1 MCKEKRNVNIE
12 FEDGRK
18 IVVKEDTL
26 IGSVISDPNKYILG
40 VNINNENKSLYH
52 KVISDSYCKY
62 ITYDIKEGR
71 RIYGRTLKFV
81 FLAAVKILFGDKKVQ
96 FTNKNG
102 NDYFANI
109 ECIEVTEEDVINLKE
124 LMAKIIEGN
133 FVIKKVQG
141 RKEEIKHYYKEMNS
155 KEQISNLDRL
165 ELRKKYT
172 INLFEERFEEE
183 FGINYYNYLYGNLAP
198 STGYIKNF
206 DLIKYNLGIALVL
219 PQKDDITKIKEK
231 FVTNRIFELSNEF
244 IQICYKTE
252 IHNVTDL
259 NERNINYD
267 IQEVIRLAE
276 YDSDSRI
283 NKIAERIVS
292 NENHIKFVFLAGPSS
307 SGKTTTAQKLS
318 DFLKLLGLKSKVIS
332 MDNFFMDEENI
343 PVKDG
348 KKDYECF
355 ENIDIEL
362 FKEKINELLDGK
374 QTLLP
379 TYNFKISKKEYITA
393 PYALESNNGVL
404 IIEGIHALNPKV
416 YSFIPKENIFKIYV
430 APIVTLGLDSHSKLS
445 TSDLRIIRRMVRDYE
460 KRSVDCEKTLELWK
474 EVVASEEENIF
485 PYVDLADCILNTNLI
500 YEWGVLKDKACFL
513 LLRVK
518 NTSKNYAEARRIYQL
533 LQNFIGIEEKY
544 VPITSI
550 LREFIGDGCYMC

>member
-1 MCKEKRNVNIE
+1 MCKEKMNVNVE

-18 IVVKEDTL
+18 VVVKEGTL
-26 IGSVISDPNKYILG
+26 IGEVIPDKNKYILG
-40 VNINNENKSLYH
+40 VNINNENKSLFH
-52 KVISDSYCKY
+52 KVISDSYCRY

-81 FLAAVKILFGDKKVQ
+81 FLAAVKILFGDTKVQ

-109 ECIEVTEEDVINLKE
+109 KGVEINDNVVSNLKE
-124 LMAKIIEGN
+124 IMQKIIQSD
-133 FVIKKVQG
+133 FRIRKIQG
-141 RKEEIKHYYKEMNS
+141 RKEEIKRYYINMNS
-155 KEQISNLDRL
+155 LEQVSNLDRL
-165 ELRKKYT
+165 EMRKKYT
-172 INLFEERFEEE
+172 INFFEDRFEDE
-183 FGINYYNYLYGNLAP
+183 FGINYYNYLYGNLAL
-198 STGYIKNF
+198 STGYIKSF
-206 DLIKYNLGIALVL
+206 DLLKYKSGIALVL
-219 PQKDDITKIKEK
+219 PQKDDINKIKEK
-231 FVTNRIFELSNEF
+231 FVTNRIFELSEEF
-244 IQICYKTE
+244 MQICKKTE
-252 IHNVTDL
+252 IYNVTDL

-276 YDSDSRI
+276 YDSDNRI
-283 NKIAERIVS
+283 NKIAEQIITRK
-292 NENHIKFVFLAGPSS
+292 NIKFVFLSGPSS

-318 DFLKLLGLKSKVIS
+318 DFLKLLGKKSKVIS

-343 PVKDG
+343 PVRDG
-348 KKDYECF
+348 KKDYECL

-362 FKEKINELLDGK
+362 FKEDINALLDK
-374 QTLLP
+374 KKVVLP
-379 TYNFKISKKEYITA
+379 TYNFKEVKKEYISK
-393 PYALESNNGVL
+393 PYELSEDGIL

-430 APIVTLGLDSHSKLS
+430 APIVTLGLDSYSKLS
-445 TSDLRIIRRMVRDYE
+445 TSDLRIVRRMVRDFE
-460 KRSVDCEKTLELWK
+460 KRNIGCEKTLELWK
-474 EVVASEEENIF
+474 DVVNSEEKNIF

-513 LLRVK
+513 LLKVK
-518 NTSKNYAEARRIYQL
+518 NTSNNYAEARRIYQL

-550 LREFIGDGCYMC
+550 LREFIGNGCYLC

>member
-1 MCKEKRNVNIE
+1 MCKEKMNVNVE

-18 IVVKEDTL
+18 VVVKEGTL
-26 IGSVISDPNKYILG
+26 IGEVIPDRNKYILG
-40 VNINNENKSLYH
+40 VNINNENKSLFH
-52 KVISDSYCKY
+52 KVISDSYCRY

-109 ECIEVTEEDVINLKE
+109 KGVEINDNVVSNLKE
-124 LMAKIIEGN
+124 IMQKIIQSD
-133 FVIKKVQG
+133 FRIRKIQG
-141 RKEEIKHYYKEMNS
+141 RKEEIKRYYINMNS
-155 KEQISNLDRL
+155 LEQISNLDRL
-165 ELRKKYT
+165 EMRKKYT
-172 INLFEERFEEE
+172 INFFEDRFEDE
-183 FGINYYNYLYGNLAP
+183 FGINYYNYLYGNLAL
-198 STGYIKNF
+198 STGYIKSF
-206 DLIKYNLGIALVL
+206 DLLKYKSGIALVL
-219 PQKDDITKIKEK
+219 PQKDDINKIKEK
-231 FVTNRIFELSNEF
+231 FVTNRIFELSDEF
-244 IQICYKTE
+244 MQICKKTE
-252 IHNVTDL
+252 IYNVTDL

-276 YDSDSRI
+276 YDSDNRI
-283 NKIAERIVS
+283 NKIAEQIITRK
-292 NENHIKFVFLAGPSS
+292 NIKFVFLSGPSS

-318 DFLKLLGLKSKVIS
+318 DFLKLLGKKSKVIS

-343 PVKDG
+343 PVRDG
-348 KKDYECF
+348 KKDYECL

-362 FKEKINELLDGK
+362 FKEDINALLDK
-374 QTLLP
+374 KKVVLP
-379 TYNFKISKKEYITA
+379 TYNFKEVKKEYVSK
-393 PYALESNNGVL
+393 PYELSEDGIL

-430 APIVTLGLDSHSKLS
+430 APIVTLGLDSYSKLS
-445 TSDLRIIRRMVRDYE
+445 TSDLRIVRRMVRDFE
-460 KRSVDCEKTLELWK
+460 KRNIGCEKTLELWK
-474 EVVASEEENIF
+474 DVVNSEEKNIF

-513 LLRVK
+513 LLKVK
-518 NTSKNYAEARRIYQL
+518 NTSNNYAEARRIYQL

-550 LREFIGDGCYMC
+550 LREFIGNGCYLC

>member
-1 MCKEKRNVNIE
+1 MCKEKMNVNVE

-18 IVVKEDTL
+18 VVVKEGTL
-26 IGSVISDPNKYILG
+26 IGEVIPDRNKYILG
-40 VNINNENKSLYH
+40 VNINNENKSLFH
-52 KVISDSYCKY
+52 KVISDSYCRY

-81 FLAAVKILFGDKKVQ
+81 FLAAVKILFGDTKVQ

-109 ECIEVTEEDVINLKE
+109 KGVEINDNVVSNLKE
-124 LMAKIIEGN
+124 IMQKIIQSD
-133 FVIKKVQG
+133 FRIRKIQG
-141 RKEEIKHYYKEMNS
+141 RKEEIKRYYINMNS
-155 KEQISNLDRL
+155 LEQVSNLDRL
-165 ELRKKYT
+165 EMRKKYT
-172 INLFEERFEEE
+172 INFFEDRFEDE
-183 FGINYYNYLYGNLAP
+183 FGINYYNYLYGNLAL
-198 STGYIKNF
+198 STGYIKSF
-206 DLIKYNLGIALVL
+206 DLLKYKSGIALVL
-219 PQKDDITKIKEK
+219 PQKDDINKIKEK
-231 FVTNRIFELSNEF
+231 FVTNRIFELSEEF
-244 IQICYKTE
+244 MQICKKTE
-252 IHNVTDL
+252 IYNVTDL

-276 YDSDSRI
+276 YDSDNRI
-283 NKIAERIVS
+283 NKIAEQIITRK
-292 NENHIKFVFLAGPSS
+292 NIKFVFLSGPSS

-318 DFLKLLGLKSKVIS
+318 DFLKLLGKKSKVIS

-343 PVKDG
+343 PVRDG
-348 KKDYECF
+348 KKDYECL

-362 FKEKINELLDGK
+362 FKEDINALLDK
-374 QTLLP
+374 KKVVLP
-379 TYNFKISKKEYITA
+379 TYNFKEVKKEYISK
-393 PYALESNNGVL
+393 PYELSEDGIL

-430 APIVTLGLDSHSKLS
+430 APIVTLGLDSYSKLS
-445 TSDLRIIRRMVRDYE
+445 TSDLRIVRRMVRDFE
-460 KRSVDCEKTLELWK
+460 KRNIGCEKTLELWK
-474 EVVASEEENIF
+474 DVVNSEEKNIF

-513 LLRVK
+513 LLKVK
-518 NTSKNYAEARRIYQL
+518 NTSNNYAEARRIYQL

-550 LREFIGDGCYMC
+550 LREFIGNGCYLC

>member
-1 MCKEKRNVNIE
+1 MCKEKMSVNVE

-18 IVVKEDTL
+18 VVIKEGTL
-26 IGSVISDPNKYILG
+26 IGEVIPDKNKYILG
-40 VNINNENKSLYH
+40 VNINNENKSLFH
-52 KVISDSYCKY
+52 KVISDSYCRY

-81 FLAAVKILFGDKKVQ
+81 FLAAVKILFGDVKVQ

-109 ECIEVTEEDVINLKE
+109 KGVEINDNVVSNLKE
-124 LMAKIIEGN
+124 IMQKIIQSD
-133 FVIKKVQG
+133 FRIRKIQG
-141 RKEEIKHYYKEMNS
+141 RKEEIKRYYINMNS
-155 KEQISNLDRL
+155 LEQVSNLDRL
-165 ELRKKYT
+165 EMRKKYT
-172 INLFEERFEEE
+172 INFFEDRFEDE
-183 FGINYYNYLYGNLAP
+183 FGINYYNYLYGNLAL
-198 STGYIKNF
+198 STGYIKSF
-206 DLIKYNLGIALVL
+206 DLLKYKSGIALVL
-219 PQKDDITKIKEK
+219 PQKDDINKIKEK
-231 FVTNRIFELSNEF
+231 FVTNRIFELSEEF
-244 IQICYKTE
+244 MQICKKTE
-252 IHNVTDL
+252 IYNVTDL

-276 YDSDSRI
+276 YDSDNRI
-283 NKIAERIVS
+283 NKIAEQIITRK
-292 NENHIKFVFLAGPSS
+292 NIKFVFLSGPSS

-318 DFLKLLGLKSKVIS
+318 DFLKLLGKKSKVIS

-343 PVKDG
+343 PVRDG
-348 KKDYECF
+348 KKDYECL

-362 FKEKINELLDGK
+362 FKEDINALLDK
-374 QTLLP
+374 KKVVLP
-379 TYNFKISKKEYITA
+379 TYNFKEVKKEYISK
-393 PYALESNNGVL
+393 PYELSEDGIL

-430 APIVTLGLDSHSKLS
+430 APIVTLGLDSYSKLS
-445 TSDLRIIRRMVRDYE
+445 TSDLRIVRRMVRDFE
-460 KRSVDCEKTLELWK
+460 KRNIGCEKTLELWK
-474 EVVASEEENIF
+474 DVVNSEEKNIF

-513 LLRVK
+513 LLKVK
-518 NTSKNYAEARRIYQL
+518 NTSNNYAEARRIYQL

-550 LREFIGDGCYMC
+550 LREFIGNGCYLC

>member
-1 MCKEKRNVNIE
+1 MCKEKMSVNVE

-18 IVVKEDTL
+18 VVVKEGTL
-26 IGSVISDPNKYILG
+26 IGEVIPDKNKYILG
-40 VNINNENKSLYH
+40 VNINNENKSLFH
-52 KVISDSYCKY
+52 KVISDSYCRY

-81 FLAAVKILFGDKKVQ
+81 FLAAVKILFGDTKVQ

-109 ECIEVTEEDVINLKE
+109 KGVEINDNVVSNLKE
-124 LMAKIIEGN
+124 IMQKIIQSD
-133 FVIKKVQG
+133 FRIRKIQG
-141 RKEEIKHYYKEMNS
+141 RKEEIKRYYINMNS
-155 KEQISNLDRL
+155 LEQVSNLDRL
-165 ELRKKYT
+165 EMRKKYT
-172 INLFEERFEEE
+172 INFFEDRFEDE
-183 FGINYYNYLYGNLAP
+183 FGINYYNYLYGNLAL
-198 STGYIKNF
+198 STGYIKSF
-206 DLIKYNLGIALVL
+206 DLLKYKSGIALVL
-219 PQKDDITKIKEK
+219 PQKDDINKIKEK
-231 FVTNRIFELSNEF
+231 FVTNRIFELSEEF
-244 IQICYKTE
+244 MQICKKTE
-252 IHNVTDL
+252 IYNVTDL

-276 YDSDSRI
+276 YDSDNRI
-283 NKIAERIVS
+283 NKIAEQIITRK
-292 NENHIKFVFLAGPSS
+292 NIKFVFLSGPSS

-318 DFLKLLGLKSKVIS
+318 DFLKLLGKKSKVIS

-343 PVKDG
+343 PVRDG
-348 KKDYECF
+348 KKDYECL

-362 FKEKINELLDGK
+362 FKEDINALLDK
-374 QTLLP
+374 KKVVLP
-379 TYNFKISKKEYITA
+379 TYNFKEVKKEYISK
-393 PYALESNNGVL
+393 PYELSEDGIL

-430 APIVTLGLDSHSKLS
+430 APIVTLGLDSYSKLS
-445 TSDLRIIRRMVRDYE
+445 TSDLRIVRRMVRDFE
-460 KRSVDCEKTLELWK
+460 KRNIGCEKTLELWK
-474 EVVASEEENIF
+474 DVVNSEEKNIF

-513 LLRVK
+513 LLKVK
-518 NTSKNYAEARRIYQL
+518 NTSNNYAEARRIYQL

-550 LREFIGDGCYMC
+550 LREFIGNGCYLC

>member
-1 MCKEKRNVNIE
+1 MCKEKMNVNVK

-18 IVVKEDTL
+18 VVVKEGTL
-26 IGSVISDPNKYILG
+26 IGEVIPDRNKYILG
-40 VNINNENKSLYH
+40 VNINNENKSLFH
-52 KVISDSYCKY
+52 KVISDSYCRY

-81 FLAAVKILFGDKKVQ
+81 FLAAVKILFGDVKVQ

-109 ECIEVTEEDVINLKE
+109 KGVEINDNVVSNLKE
-124 LMAKIIEGN
+124 IMQKIIQSD
-133 FVIKKVQG
+133 FRIRKIQG
-141 RKEEIKHYYKEMNS
+141 RKEEIKRYYINMNS
-155 KEQISNLDRL
+155 LEQVSNLDRL
-165 ELRKKYT
+165 EMRKKYT
-172 INLFEERFEEE
+172 INFFEDRFEDE
-183 FGINYYNYLYGNLAP
+183 FGINYYNYLYGNLAL
-198 STGYIKNF
+198 STGYIKSF
-206 DLIKYNLGIALVL
+206 DLLKYKSGIALVL
-219 PQKDDITKIKEK
+219 PQKDDINKIKEK
-231 FVTNRIFELSNEF
+231 FVTNRIFELSEEF
-244 IQICYKTE
+244 MQICKKTE
-252 IHNVTDL
+252 IYNVTDL

-276 YDSDSRI
+276 YDSDNRI
-283 NKIAERIVS
+283 NKIAEQIITRK
-292 NENHIKFVFLAGPSS
+292 NIKFVFLSGPSS

-318 DFLKLLGLKSKVIS
+318 DFLKLLGKKSKVIS

-343 PVKDG
+343 PVRDG
-348 KKDYECF
+348 KKDYECL

-362 FKEKINELLDGK
+362 FKEDINALLDK
-374 QTLLP
+374 KKVVLP
-379 TYNFKISKKEYITA
+379 TYNFKEVKKEYISK
-393 PYALESNNGVL
+393 PYELSEDGIL

-430 APIVTLGLDSHSKLS
+430 APIVTLGLDSYSKLS
-445 TSDLRIIRRMVRDYE
+445 TSDLRIVRRMVRDFE
-460 KRSVDCEKTLELWK
+460 KRNIGCEKTLELWK
-474 EVVASEEENIF
+474 DVVNSEEKNIF

-513 LLRVK
+513 LLKVK
-518 NTSKNYAEARRIYQL
+518 NTSNNYAEARRIYQL

-550 LREFIGDGCYMC
+550 LREFIGNGCYLC

>member
-1 MCKEKRNVNIE
+1 MCKEKMSVNVE

-18 IVVKEDTL
+18 VVVKEGTL
-26 IGSVISDPNKYILG
+26 IGEVIPDKNKYILG
-40 VNINNENKSLYH
+40 VNINNENKSLFH
-52 KVISDSYCKY
+52 KVISDSYCRY

-81 FLAAVKILFGDKKVQ
+81 FLAAVKILFGDTKVQ

-109 ECIEVTEEDVINLKE
+109 KGVEINDNVVSNLKE
-124 LMAKIIEGN
+124 IMQKIIQSD
-133 FVIKKVQG
+133 FRIRKIQG
-141 RKEEIKHYYKEMNS
+141 RKEEIKRYYINMNS
-155 KEQISNLDRL
+155 LEQVSNLDRL
-165 ELRKKYT
+165 EMRKKYT
-172 INLFEERFEEE
+172 INFFEDRFEDE
-183 FGINYYNYLYGNLAP
+183 FGINYYNYLYGNLAL
-198 STGYIKNF
+198 STGYIKSF
-206 DLIKYNLGIALVL
+206 DLLKYKSGIALVL
-219 PQKDDITKIKEK
+219 PQKDDINKIKEK
-231 FVTNRIFELSNEF
+231 FVTNRIFELSEEF
-244 IQICYKTE
+244 MQICKKTE
-252 IHNVTDL
+252 IYNVTDL

-276 YDSDSRI
+276 YDSDNRI
-283 NKIAERIVS
+283 NKIAEQIITRK
-292 NENHIKFVFLAGPSS
+292 NIKFVFLSGPSS

-318 DFLKLLGLKSKVIS
+318 DFLKLLGKKSKVIS

-343 PVKDG
+343 PVRDG
-348 KKDYECF
+348 KKDYECL

-362 FKEKINELLDGK
+362 FKEDINALLDNK
-374 QTLLP
+374 KVVLP
-379 TYNFKISKKEYITA
+379 TYNFKEVKKEYISK
-393 PYALESNNGVL
+393 PYELSEDGIL

-430 APIVTLGLDSHSKLS
+430 APIVTLGLDSYSKLS
-445 TSDLRIIRRMVRDYE
+445 TSDLRIVRRMVRDFE
-460 KRSVDCEKTLELWK
+460 KRNIGCEKTLELWK
-474 EVVASEEENIF
+474 DVVNSEEKNIF

-513 LLRVK
+513 LLKVK
-518 NTSKNYAEARRIYQL
+518 NTSNNYAEARRIYQL

-550 LREFIGDGCYMC
+550 LREFIGNGCYLC

>member
-1 MCKEKRNVNIE
+1 MCKEKMSVNVE

-18 IVVKEDTL
+18 VVIKEGTL
-26 IGSVISDPNKYILG
+26 IGEVIPDKNKYILG
-40 VNINNENKSLYH
+40 VNINNENKSLFH
-52 KVISDSYCKY
+52 KVISDSYCRY

-81 FLAAVKILFGDKKVQ
+81 FLAAVKILFGDVKVQ

-109 ECIEVTEEDVINLKE
+109 KGVEINDNVVSNLKE
-124 LMAKIIEGN
+124 IIQKIIQSD
-133 FVIKKVQG
+133 FRIRKIQG
-141 RKEEIKHYYKEMNS
+141 RKEEIKRYYINMNS
-155 KEQISNLDRL
+155 LEQVSNLDRL
-165 ELRKKYT
+165 EMRKKYT
-172 INLFEERFEEE
+172 INFFEDRFEDE
-183 FGINYYNYLYGNLAP
+183 FGINYYNYLYGNLAL
-198 STGYIKNF
+198 STGYIKSF
-206 DLIKYNLGIALVL
+206 DLLKYKSGIALVL
-219 PQKDDITKIKEK
+219 PQKDDINKIKEK
-231 FVTNRIFELSNEF
+231 FVTNRIFELSEEF
-244 IQICYKTE
+244 MQICKKTE
-252 IHNVTDL
+252 IYNVTDL

-276 YDSDSRI
+276 YDSDNRI
-283 NKIAERIVS
+283 NKIAEQIITRK
-292 NENHIKFVFLAGPSS
+292 NIKFVFLSGPSS

-318 DFLKLLGLKSKVIS
+318 DFLKLLGKKSKVIS

-343 PVKDG
+343 PVRDG
-348 KKDYECF
+348 KKDYECL

-362 FKEKINELLDGK
+362 FKEDINALLDK
-374 QTLLP
+374 KKVVLP
-379 TYNFKISKKEYITA
+379 TYNFKEVKKEYISK
-393 PYALESNNGVL
+393 PYELSEDGIL

-430 APIVTLGLDSHSKLS
+430 APIVTLGLDSYSKLS
-445 TSDLRIIRRMVRDYE
+445 TSDLRIVRRMVRDFE
-460 KRSVDCEKTLELWK
+460 KRNIGCEKTLELWK
-474 EVVASEEENIF
+474 DVVNSEEKNIF

-513 LLRVK
+513 LLKVK
-518 NTSKNYAEARRIYQL
+518 NTSNNYAEARRIYQL

-550 LREFIGDGCYMC
+550 LREFIGNGCYLC

>member
-1 MCKEKRNVNIE
+1 MCKEKMNVNVE

-18 IVVKEDTL
+18 VVVKEGTL
-26 IGSVISDPNKYILG
+26 IGEVIPDENKYILG
-40 VNINNENKSLYH
+40 VNINNENKSLFH
-52 KVISDSYCKY
+52 KVISDSYCRY

-81 FLAAVKILFGDKKVQ
+81 FLAAVKILFGDLKVQ

-109 ECIEVTEEDVINLKE
+109 KGVEINDNVISNLKE
-124 LMAKIIEGN
+124 IMQKIIQSD
-133 FVIKKVQG
+133 FRIRKIQG
-141 RKEEIKHYYKEMNS
+141 RKEEIKRYYINMNS
-155 KEQISNLDRL
+155 LEQVSNLDRL
-165 ELRKKYT
+165 EMRKKYT
-172 INLFEERFEEE
+172 INFFEDRFEDE
-183 FGINYYNYLYGNLAP
+183 FGINYYNYLYGNLAL
-198 STGYIKNF
+198 STGYIKSF
-206 DLIKYNLGIALVL
+206 ELLKYKSGIALVL
-219 PQKDDITKIKEK
+219 PQKDDINKIKEK
-231 FVTNRIFELSNEF
+231 FVTNRIFELSEEF
-244 IQICYKTE
+244 MQICKKTE
-252 IHNVTDL
+252 IYNVTDL

-276 YDSDSRI
+276 YDSDNRI
-283 NKIAERIVS
+283 NKIAEQIITRK
-292 NENHIKFVFLAGPSS
+292 NIKFVFLSGPSS

-318 DFLKLLGLKSKVIS
+318 DFLKLLGKKSKVIS

-343 PVKDG
+343 PVRDG
-348 KKDYECF
+348 KKDYECL

-362 FKEKINELLDGK
+362 FKEDINALLDK
-374 QTLLP
+374 KKVVLP
-379 TYNFKISKKEYITA
+379 TYNFKEVKKEYISK
-393 PYALESNNGVL
+393 PYELSEDGIL

-430 APIVTLGLDSHSKLS
+430 APIVTLGLDSYSKLS
-445 TSDLRIIRRMVRDYE
+445 TSDLRIVRRMVRDFE
-460 KRSVDCEKTLELWK
+460 KRNIGCEKTLELWK
-474 EVVASEEENIF
+474 DVVNSEEKNIF

-513 LLRVK
+513 LLKVK
-518 NTSKNYAEARRIYQL
+518 NTSNNYAEARRIYQL

-550 LREFIGDGCYMC
+550 LREFIGNGCYLC

>member
-1 MCKEKRNVNIE
+1 MCKEKMNVNVE

-18 IVVKEDTL
+18 VVVKEGTL
-26 IGSVISDPNKYILG
+26 IGEVIPDRNKYILG
-40 VNINNENKSLYH
+40 VNINNENKSLFH
-52 KVISDSYCKY
+52 KVISDSYCRY

-109 ECIEVTEEDVINLKE
+109 KGVEINDNVVSNLKE
-124 LMAKIIEGN
+124 IMQKIIQSD
-133 FVIKKVQG
+133 FRIRKIQG
-141 RKEEIKHYYKEMNS
+141 RKEEIKRYYINMNS
-155 KEQISNLDRL
+155 LEQISNLDRL
-165 ELRKKYT
+165 EMRKKYT
-172 INLFEERFEEE
+172 INFFEDRFEDE
-183 FGINYYNYLYGNLAP
+183 FGINYYNYLYGNLAL
-198 STGYIKNF
+198 STGYIKSF
-206 DLIKYNLGIALVL
+206 DLLKYKSGIALVL
-219 PQKDDITKIKEK
+219 PQKDDINKIKEK
-231 FVTNRIFELSNEF
+231 FVTNRIFELSDEF
-244 IQICYKTE
+244 MQICKKTE
-252 IHNVTDL
+252 IYNVTDL

-276 YDSDSRI
+276 YDSDNRI
-283 NKIAERIVS
+283 NKIAEQIITRK
-292 NENHIKFVFLAGPSS
+292 NIKFVFLSGPSS

-318 DFLKLLGLKSKVIS
+318 DFLKLLGKKSKVIS

-343 PVKDG
+343 PVRDG
-348 KKDYECF
+348 KKDYECL
-355 ENIDIEL
+355 ENIDLEL
-362 FKEKINELLDGK
+362 FKEDINALLDK
-374 QTLLP
+374 RKVVLP
-379 TYNFKISKKEYITA
+379 TYNFKEVKKEYVSK
-393 PYALESNNGVL
+393 PYELSEDGIL

-430 APIVTLGLDSHSKLS
+430 APIVTLGLDSYSKLS
-445 TSDLRIIRRMVRDYE
+445 TSDLRIVRRMVRDFE
-460 KRSVDCEKTLELWK
+460 KRNIGCEKTLELWK
-474 EVVASEEENIF
+474 DVVNSEEKNIF

-513 LLRVK
+513 LLKVK
-518 NTSKNYAEARRIYQL
+518 NTSNNYAEARRIYQL

-550 LREFIGDGCYMC
+550 LREFIGNGCYLC

>member
-1 MCKEKRNVNIE
+1 MCKEKMSVNVE

-18 IVVKEDTL
+18 VVIKEGTL
-26 IGSVISDPNKYILG
+26 IGEVIPDKNKYILG
-40 VNINNENKSLYH
+40 VNINNENKSLFH

-81 FLAAVKILFGDKKVQ
+81 FLAAVKILFGDVKVQ

-109 ECIEVTEEDVINLKE
+109 KGVEINDNVVSNLKE
-124 LMAKIIEGN
+124 IMQKIIQSD
-133 FVIKKVQG
+133 FRIRKIQG
-141 RKEEIKHYYKEMNS
+141 RKEEIKRYYINMNS
-155 KEQISNLDRL
+155 LEQVSNLDRL
-165 ELRKKYT
+165 EMRKKYT
-172 INLFEERFEEE
+172 INFFEDRFEDE
-183 FGINYYNYLYGNLAP
+183 FGINYYNYLYGNLAL
-198 STGYIKNF
+198 STGYIKSF
-206 DLIKYNLGIALVL
+206 DLLKYKSGIALVL
-219 PQKDDITKIKEK
+219 PQKDDINKIKEK
-231 FVTNRIFELSNEF
+231 FVTNRIFELSEEF
-244 IQICYKTE
+244 MQICKKTE
-252 IHNVTDL
+252 IYNVTDL

-276 YDSDSRI
+276 YDSDNRI
-283 NKIAERIVS
+283 NKIAEQIITRK
-292 NENHIKFVFLAGPSS
+292 NIKFVFLSGPSS

-318 DFLKLLGLKSKVIS
+318 DFLKLLGKKSKVIS

-343 PVKDG
+343 PVRDG
-348 KKDYECF
+348 KKDYECL

-362 FKEKINELLDGK
+362 FKEDINALLDK
-374 QTLLP
+374 KKVVLP
-379 TYNFKISKKEYITA
+379 TYNFKEVKKEYISK
-393 PYALESNNGVL
+393 PYELSEDGIL

-430 APIVTLGLDSHSKLS
+430 APIVTLGLDSYSKLS
-445 TSDLRIIRRMVRDYE
+445 TSDLRIVRRMVRDFE
-460 KRSVDCEKTLELWK
+460 KRNIGCEKTLELWK
-474 EVVASEEENIF
+474 DVVNSEEKNIF

-513 LLRVK
+513 LLKVK
-518 NTSKNYAEARRIYQL
+518 NTSNNYAEARRIYQL

-550 LREFIGDGCYMC
+550 LREFIGNGCYLC

>member
-1 MCKEKRNVNIE
+1 MCKEKMSVNVE

-18 IVVKEDTL
+18 VVVKEGTL
-26 IGSVISDPNKYILG
+26 IGEVIHDKNKYILG
-40 VNINNENKSLYH
+40 VNINNENKSLFH
-52 KVISDSYCKY
+52 KVISDSYCRY

-81 FLAAVKILFGDKKVQ
+81 FLAAVKILFGDTKVQ

-109 ECIEVTEEDVINLKE
+109 KGVEINDNVVSNLKE
-124 LMAKIIEGN
+124 IMQKIIQSD
-133 FVIKKVQG
+133 FRIRKIQG
-141 RKEEIKHYYKEMNS
+141 RKEEIKRYYINMNS
-155 KEQISNLDRL
+155 LEQVSNLDRL
-165 ELRKKYT
+165 EMRKKYT
-172 INLFEERFEEE
+172 INFFEDRFEDE
-183 FGINYYNYLYGNLAP
+183 FGINYYNYLYGNLAL
-198 STGYIKNF
+198 STGYIKSF
-206 DLIKYNLGIALVL
+206 DLLKYKSGIALVL
-219 PQKDDITKIKEK
+219 PQKDDINKIKEK
-231 FVTNRIFELSNEF
+231 FVTNRIFELSEEF
-244 IQICYKTE
+244 MQICKKTE
-252 IHNVTDL
+252 IYNVTDL

-276 YDSDSRI
+276 YDSDNRI
-283 NKIAERIVS
+283 NKIAEQIITRK
-292 NENHIKFVFLAGPSS
+292 NIKFVFLSGPSS

-318 DFLKLLGLKSKVIS
+318 DFLKLLGKKSKVIS

-343 PVKDG
+343 PVRDG
-348 KKDYECF
+348 KKDYECL

-362 FKEKINELLDGK
+362 FKEDINALLDK
-374 QTLLP
+374 KKVVLP
-379 TYNFKISKKEYITA
+379 TYNFKEVKKEYVSK
-393 PYALESNNGVL
+393 PYELSEDGIL

-430 APIVTLGLDSHSKLS
+430 APIVTLGLDSYSKLS
-445 TSDLRIIRRMVRDYE
+445 TSDLRIVRRMVRDFE
-460 KRSVDCEKTLELWK
+460 KRNIGCEKTLELWK
-474 EVVASEEENIF
+474 DVVNSEEKNIF

-513 LLRVK
+513 LLKVK
-518 NTSKNYAEARRIYQL
+518 NTSNNYAEARRIYQL

-550 LREFIGDGCYMC
+550 LREFIGNGCYLC

>member
-1 MCKEKRNVNIE
+1 MCKEKMNVNVE

-18 IVVKEDTL
+18 VVVKEGTL
-26 IGSVISDPNKYILG
+26 IGEVIPDRNKYILG
-40 VNINNENKSLYH
+40 VNINNENKSLFH
-52 KVISDSYCKY
+52 KVISDSYCRY

-109 ECIEVTEEDVINLKE
+109 KEVEINDNVVSNLKE
-124 LMAKIIEGN
+124 IMQKIIQSD
-133 FVIKKVQG
+133 FRIRKIQG
-141 RKEEIKHYYKEMNS
+141 RKEEIKRYYINMNS
-155 KEQISNLDRL
+155 LEQISNLDRL
-165 ELRKKYT
+165 EMRKKYT
-172 INLFEERFEEE
+172 INFFEDRFEDE
-183 FGINYYNYLYGNLAP
+183 FGINYYNYLYGNLAL
-198 STGYIKNF
+198 STGYIKSF
-206 DLIKYNLGIALVL
+206 DLLKYKSGIALVL
-219 PQKDDITKIKEK
+219 PQKDDINKIKEK
-231 FVTNRIFELSNEF
+231 FVTNRIFELSDEF
-244 IQICYKTE
+244 MQICKKTE
-252 IHNVTDL
+252 IYNVTDL

-276 YDSDSRI
+276 YDSDNRI
-283 NKIAERIVS
+283 NKIAEQIITRK
-292 NENHIKFVFLAGPSS
+292 NIKFVFLSGPSS

-318 DFLKLLGLKSKVIS
+318 DFLKLLGKKSKVIS

-343 PVKDG
+343 PVRDG
-348 KKDYECF
+348 KKDYECL

-362 FKEKINELLDGK
+362 FKEDINALLDK
-374 QTLLP
+374 RKVVLP
-379 TYNFKISKKEYITA
+379 TYNFKEVKKEYVSK
-393 PYALESNNGVL
+393 PYELSEDGIL

-430 APIVTLGLDSHSKLS
+430 APIVTLGLDSYSKLS
-445 TSDLRIIRRMVRDYE
+445 TSDLRIVRRMVRDFE
-460 KRSVDCEKTLELWK
+460 KRNIGCEKTLELWK
-474 EVVASEEENIF
+474 DVVNSEEKNIF

-513 LLRVK
+513 LLKVK
-518 NTSKNYAEARRIYQL
+518 NTSNNYAEARRIYQL

-550 LREFIGDGCYMC
+550 LREFIGNGCYLC

>member
-1 MCKEKRNVNIE
+1 MCKEKMNVNVE

-18 IVVKEDTL
+18 VVVKEGTL
-26 IGSVISDPNKYILG
+26 IGEVIPDRNKYILG
-40 VNINNENKSLYH
+40 VNINNENKSLFH
-52 KVISDSYCKY
+52 KVISDSYCRY

-109 ECIEVTEEDVINLKE
+109 KEVEINDNVVSNLKE
-124 LMAKIIEGN
+124 IMQKIIQSD
-133 FVIKKVQG
+133 FRIRKIQG
-141 RKEEIKHYYKEMNS
+141 RKEEIKRYYINMNS
-155 KEQISNLDRL
+155 LEQISNLDRL
-165 ELRKKYT
+165 EMRKKYT
-172 INLFEERFEEE
+172 INFFEDRFEDE
-183 FGINYYNYLYGNLAP
+183 FGINYYNYLYGNLAL
-198 STGYIKNF
+198 STGYIKSF
-206 DLIKYNLGIALVL
+206 DLLKYKSGIALVL
-219 PQKDDITKIKEK
+219 PQKDDINKIKEK
-231 FVTNRIFELSNEF
+231 FVTNRIFELSDEF
-244 IQICYKTE
+244 MQICKKTE
-252 IHNVTDL
+252 IYNVTDL

-276 YDSDSRI
+276 YDSDNRI
-283 NKIAERIVS
+283 NKIAEQIITRK
-292 NENHIKFVFLAGPSS
+292 NIKFVFLSGPSS

-318 DFLKLLGLKSKVIS
+318 DFLKLLGKKSKVIS

-343 PVKDG
+343 PVRDG
-348 KKDYECF
+348 KKDYECL

-362 FKEKINELLDGK
+362 FKKDINALLDK
-374 QTLLP
+374 RKVVLP
-379 TYNFKISKKEYITA
+379 TYNFKEVKKEYVSK
-393 PYALESNNGVL
+393 PYELSEDGIL

-430 APIVTLGLDSHSKLS
+430 APIVTLGLDSYSKLS
-445 TSDLRIIRRMVRDYE
+445 TSDLRIVRRMVRDFE
-460 KRSVDCEKTLELWK
+460 KRNIGCEKTLELWK
-474 EVVASEEENIF
+474 DVVNSEEKNIF

-513 LLRVK
+513 LLKVK
-518 NTSKNYAEARRIYQL
+518 NTSNNYAEARRIYQL

-550 LREFIGDGCYMC
+550 LREFIGNGCYLC

>member
-1 MCKEKRNVNIE
+1 MCKEKMNVNVE

-18 IVVKEDTL
+18 VVVKEGTL
-26 IGSVISDPNKYILG
+26 IGEVIPDRNKYILG
-40 VNINNENKSLYH
+40 VNINNENKSLFH
-52 KVISDSYCKY
+52 KVISDSYCRY

-109 ECIEVTEEDVINLKE
+109 KGVEINDNVVSNLKE
-124 LMAKIIEGN
+124 IMQKIIQSD
-133 FVIKKVQG
+133 FRIRKIQG
-141 RKEEIKHYYKEMNS
+141 RKEEIKRYYINMNS
-155 KEQISNLDRL
+155 LEQISNLDRL
-165 ELRKKYT
+165 EMRKKYT
-172 INLFEERFEEE
+172 INFFEDRFEDE
-183 FGINYYNYLYGNLAP
+183 FGINYYNYLYGNLAL
-198 STGYIKNF
+198 STGYIKSF
-206 DLIKYNLGIALVL
+206 DLLKYKSGIALVL
-219 PQKDDITKIKEK
+219 PQKDDINKIKEK
-231 FVTNRIFELSNEF
+231 FVTNRIFELSDEF
-244 IQICYKTE
+244 MQICKKTE
-252 IHNVTDL
+252 IYNVTDL

-276 YDSDSRI
+276 YDSDNRI
-283 NKIAERIVS
+283 NKIAEQIITRK
-292 NENHIKFVFLAGPSS
+292 NIKFVFLSGPSS

-318 DFLKLLGLKSKVIS
+318 DFLKLLGKKSKVIS

-343 PVKDG
+343 PVRDG
-348 KKDYECF
+348 KKDYECL

-362 FKEKINELLDGK
+362 FKEDINALLDK
-374 QTLLP
+374 RKVVLP
-379 TYNFKISKKEYITA
+379 TYNFKEVKKEYVSK
-393 PYALESNNGVL
+393 PYELSEDGIL

-430 APIVTLGLDSHSKLS
+430 APIVTLGLDSYSKLS
-445 TSDLRIIRRMVRDYE
+445 TSDLRIVRRMVRDFE
-460 KRSVDCEKTLELWK
+460 KRNIGCEKTLELWK
-474 EVVASEEENIF
+474 DVVNSEEKNIF

-513 LLRVK
+513 LLKVK
-518 NTSKNYAEARRIYQL
+518 NTSNNYAEARRIYQL

-550 LREFIGDGCYMC
+550 LREFIGNGCYLC